1 MVGIEWMTN
10 EDVNLTEKR
19 WLRSPY
25 DPKLNVKL
33 FALRMLPKREGES
46 PNVFK
51 GVEIKRGDRY
61 FLGGDCLR
69 ELWIPKSRFI
79 SVLRDSLARGARR
92 EPTELSE
99 EVDFKVAA
107 MLETG

>member
-1 MVGIEWMTN
+1 MT
-10 EDVNLTEKR
+10 EGVNLTEKR

-25 DPKLNVKL
+25 DPKLKVKL

-46 PNVFK
+46 PNVPE
-51 GVEIKRGDRY
+51 GVELRRGDRY
-61 FLGGDCLR
+61 FLGGGGLT

-99 EVDFKVAA
+99 EVDCKVAA
-107 MLETG
+107 